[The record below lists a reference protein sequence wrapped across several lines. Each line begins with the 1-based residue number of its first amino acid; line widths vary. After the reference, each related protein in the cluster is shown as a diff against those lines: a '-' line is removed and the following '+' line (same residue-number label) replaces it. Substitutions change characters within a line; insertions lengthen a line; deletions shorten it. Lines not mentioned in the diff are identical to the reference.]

1 MPNWCYNSLC
11 MTHPDPKKQMA
22 YYNFLVANNH
32 EATGNDFTRL
42 FNYFRPE
49 PENITYDWYRENW
62 GTSRDAYELLITDSG
77 VGEEHTNIEICF
89 QTAWCPPERLYEF
102 LKNEGWNITA
112 YYYEEGESYCGKWTS
127 EDGDMCFE
135 YDIAH
140 PSTYRNIPE
149 DIRDVACL
157 ADARASFLDDRDDDD
172 DNWSDSNS
180 DTDSGSDS
188 DSDSD
193 SEDEA
198 TTPLNT
204 IIMEETKTRFQFGVD
219 YNEPYELKNKWKNY
233 ASENSDKYD
242 ENWFALITTPK
253 IEKRINWVHII
264 NELKPK
270 QT

>member
-1 MPNWCYNSLC
+1 

-32 EATGNDFTRL
+32 EATGNDFTLL
-42 FNYFRPE
+42 FNYFRPL
-49 PENITYDWYRENW
+49 PENITCEWLIDNW
-62 GTSRDAYELLITDSG
+62 GTTKEAHKLLITDSG
-77 VGEEHTNIEICF
+77 DGEEHTNIEICF
-89 QTAWCPPERLYEF
+89 QTAWCPPEKLYEF
-102 LKNEGWNITA
+102 LNAEGWKITA
-112 YYYEEGESYCGKWTS
+112 YYYEDGECFCGKWTS
-127 EDGDMCFE
+127 EEGDDWYD

-140 PSTYRNIPE
+140 PSTYRVIPR
-149 DIRDVACL
+149 DIRDFACI
-157 ADARASFLDDRDDDD
+157 ADARASFLEDRDEDDD
-172 DNWSDSNS
+172 WSESESES
-180 DTDSGSDS
+180 DSDS

-198 TTPLNT
+198 ITPTTK
-204 IIMEETKTRFQFGVD
+204 IIMEETKTRFQFGAD
-219 YNEPYELKNKWKNY
+219 YNKPYELKNKWKNY
-233 ASENSDKYD
+233 AIENSDKYD